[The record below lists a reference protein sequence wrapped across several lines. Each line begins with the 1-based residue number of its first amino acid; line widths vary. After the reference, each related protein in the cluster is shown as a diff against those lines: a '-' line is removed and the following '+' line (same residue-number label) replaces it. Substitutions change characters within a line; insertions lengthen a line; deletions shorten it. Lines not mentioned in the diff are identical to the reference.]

1 MLLSTY
7 SPLLLVTLVAT
18 NTGVPFTIQNSSTV
32 TFERSCSSGPL
43 TPSPLPS
50 LNTLLGPMFA
60 GGGAVGT
67 AVGVDVVGLD
77 VGVALGVDEG

>member
-1 MLLSTY
+1 
-7 SPLLLVTLVAT
+7 
-18 NTGVPFTIQNSSTV
+18 
-32 TFERSCSSGPL
+32 
-43 TPSPLPS
+43 
-50 LNTLLGPMFA
+50 MFA